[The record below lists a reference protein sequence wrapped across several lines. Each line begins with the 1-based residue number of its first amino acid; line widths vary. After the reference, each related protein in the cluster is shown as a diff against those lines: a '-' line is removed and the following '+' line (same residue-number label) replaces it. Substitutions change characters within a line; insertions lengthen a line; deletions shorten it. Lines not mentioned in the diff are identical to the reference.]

1 MRNTKN
7 LQVWLQLNLV
17 LIFIVVFSFL
27 SVNGQTQ
34 QQIITGYVV
43 DSETQIPIPNT
54 HIVSIE
60 SKIGVVSDD
69 DGYFKMIVPISSITL
84 EFSFIG
90 YVPKQISLPITADTN
105 LLVNLVSKTFE
116 LGEVA
121 IKSDNNTYNPQI
133 NKYSVLDYGFIGDS
147 LLVLQKRRS
156 LGGLPSLV
164 LLNRNFDTISVN
176 NMIPKGAYQIFKD
189 CLNSHHIITKDSAY
203 QIAVNSDV
211 NNDGI
216 VLYKPYG
223 IRQFYQIMAHC
234 LFRKEGDIFFEFP
247 IYQGYG
253 HEIIFFNEKDKTK
266 NLFVRY
272 VDSESYSN
280 MVGDISEISSLFY
293 LHSVINASTN
303 DSLTIAHIN
312 NYNHESRYIRELGSH
327 IVKNHLC
334 LFKDTIFYFNYYE
347 SMIQVFPNINA
358 APLKVVIDY
367 KHTKGWGI
375 NIQIDLVEDKLY
387 SIIKTKGYYKVYR
400 INAHSGDIEYMTRLS
415 VFKGGDL
422 KINNGFMYYL
432 SHAGATAGQVQ
443 KLSRNKLQ
451 Q

>member
-7 LQVWLQLNLV
+7 LMTYFKLNVV
-17 LIFIVVFSFL
+17 LIFMVVFSFL
-27 SVNGQTQ
+27 SGYSQAQ

-43 DSETQIPIPNT
+43 DSETKIPIGNA
-54 HIVSIE
+54 HIISVKNSM
-60 SKIGVVSDD
+60 GVVSDEA
-69 DGYFKMIVPISSITL
+69 GFYKMIVPEGSITL
-84 EFSFIG
+84 EFSFLG
-90 YVPKQISLPITADTN
+90 YSSKRISLPNISDTN
-105 LLVNLVSKTFE
+105 LLVSLVSKTFE

-121 IKSDNNTYNPQI
+121 IKGDNNTYNPQI
-133 NKYSVLDYGFIGDS
+133 NKYTILDYGFIGDS

-272 VDSESYSN
+272 VDNESYSN
-280 MVGDISEISSLFY
+280 MVGDISEISSLFF
-293 LHSVINASTN
+293 LHSVLNVSTN

-312 NYNHESRYIRELGSH
+312 NYTHESRFIKELGSQ
-327 IVKNHLC
+327 IIKNHLC
-334 LFKDTIFYFNYYE
+334 LFNDTIFYFNYYK
-347 SMIQVFPNINA
+347 SKIQVFPNINTS
-358 APLKVVIDY
+358 PLEVAIDY
-367 KHTKGWGI
+367 KNTKGWGI
-375 NIQIDLVEDKLY
+375 NIQIDLVENKLY

-400 INAHSGDIEYMTRLS
+400 IYAYSGDIEYMTRLS

-422 KINNGFMYYL
+422 KINNGFVYYL
-432 SHAGATAGQVQ
+432 SHAGTTAGQVQ
-443 KLSRNKLQ
+443 KLSRIRL
-451 Q
+451 